1 MRFGEK
7 KKVVASLFCGYEQG
21 RFEFVNGGWCMND
34 EAGVSDEVKK
44 KTFGSFGF
52 SSSSKAIIT
61 QMTLGHKFLKETFG
75 ITPRVGWQ
83 VPPFSL

>member
-1 MRFGEK
+1 
-7 KKVVASLFCGYEQG
+7 
-21 RFEFVNGGWCMND
+21 MND

-44 KTFGSFGF
+44 KVSAVLDFHLL
-52 SSSSKAIIT
+52 SKAIIT

-83 VPPFSL
+83 VYRPPLFDDMQNN